1 MSSDVSVEV
10 RHSLKLGIT
19 ICAGV
24 GSNTVVNLEDDTKLL
39 TLLYKYSVGGG
50 SWREGGREGCKV
62 IIERIINREYQ
73 RRQSRGNTQQR
84 GDSEGETF
92 ESDIQTE
99 LRRGILVFRH
109 KCGGN
114 L

>member
-1 MSSDVSVEV
+1 MWAE
-10 RHSLKLGIT
+10 
-19 ICAGV
+19 
-24 GSNTVVNLEDDTKLL
+24 
-39 TLLYKYSVGGG
+39 GG
-50 SWREGGREGCKV
+50 RGREGCKV

-73 RRQSRGNTQQR
+73 RRQTRGNTQQR
-84 GDSEGETF
+84 GASEGETF

-114 L
+114 LLGMG